1 LQRRPRHLPGTK
13 FLTGMLTC
21 DLFAVANL
29 VLFSQQYAFFKTAQ
43 KSNSQ
48 QSATHTGIVLE
59 LYFRNRGQ
67 YSSVQSSAVEQVFDI
82 FSLCLQPSLS
92 SAAGLSYEHSSTWS
106 RRPEHAAE
114 ESRCASVE
122 TELHVT
128 RLYKGAR
135 VCRTLLMYR
144 SEISV
149 PYVNKRNIVFKFG
162 EMSCFNQH
170 NAVEFEYNFAS
181 SRKVV
186 HLCFIVSHDKM
197 IFAVLE
203 L

>member
-1 LQRRPRHLPGTK
+1 
-13 FLTGMLTC
+13 MLTC

-59 LYFRNRGQ
+59 LYFRNRVQ

-114 ESRCASVE
+114 ESRYASVE

-135 VCRTLLMYR
+135 VCRTLLMYC

-149 PYVNKRNIVFKFG
+149 PYVNKRNIVFKFD
-162 EMSCFNQH
+162 EMSCFSQH

-186 HLCFIVSHDKM
+186 HRCFIVSHDKM